1 MAILPRDRY
10 DDIRYAL
17 DPGLDEVAV
26 DDDII
31 GSAPYLGLAERWVT
45 SVDPSAASR
54 TGTQLDYIHEA
65 IIYRTAGLLSNAVPQ
80 ARQINM
86 AGHNV
91 TLNYAET
98 PAERTARLFALADGA
113 IANIVDP
120 AQTITTFTP
129 VFVTTV
135 SGRRA

>member
-31 GSAPYLGLAERWVT
+31 ASVAYLVAAEQWVL
-45 SVDPSAASR
+45 SVDPLAASR
-54 TGTQLDYIHEA
+54 IGEEQEYVHQA
-65 IIYRTAGLLSNAVPQ
+65 IIYRTAGLLSYAVPQ
-80 ARQINM
+80 ARQVNM

-98 PAERTARLFALADGA
+98 PSERSARLFSMADIA
-113 IANIVDP
+113 IGFVVSTVE
-120 AQTITTFTP
+120 TIAAFTP

>member
-1 MAILPRDRY
+1 VAILPRERF

-26 DDDII
+26 DDEII
-31 GSAPYLGLAERWVT
+31 ASVAYLQAAEQWVL
-45 SVDPSAASR
+45 SVDPLAASR
-54 TGTQLDYIHEA
+54 TGGEQEYVFQA
-65 IIYRTAGLLSNAVPQ
+65 IIFRTAGLLSYAVPQ
-80 ARQINM
+80 ARQVNM

-98 PAERTARLFALADGA
+98 PAERSARLFAMADLAIGSVVSTTET
-113 IANIVDP
+113 IA
-120 AQTITTFTP
+120 AFAP

-135 SGRRA
+135 QGRRA